1 MRAAGACGRERAWAS
16 EPWPCRCLRR
26 HLWAAGVGRC
36 RERGPQAG
44 AASPPGLQTSPLS
57 RRDCPGGPAQGRP
70 RPPTGKSR
78 RRVPG
83 RSLARSWLMQSRD
96 WSTRDGGPGPR
107 LQGHPLLPSL
117 LAQAE
122 QQEPEGPAV
131 RAAAPCAVGAGG
143 FRSVWTPLSLP
154 AAQSGPLAAAAPPGT
169 DRQALCDP
177 SCPSLTAPWRR
188 GGRVPGPLS
197 PPRAALAGPARV
209 GAVRPARADAG
220 PSERGAELRLAAGGM
235 LGAAPGPT
243 GLRGSCQLIA

>member
-1 MRAAGACGRERAWAS
+1 MPVAVNA
-16 EPWPCRCLRR
+16 
-26 HLWAAGVGRC
+26 
-36 RERGPQAG
+36 RG
-44 AASPPGLQTSPLS
+44 PLS
-57 RRDCPGGPAQGRP
+57 RGRAAASDGICGLRGWAGAVSEDRKPGPLPLPACRQAPCPGGTALGGPAQGRP

-143 FRSVWTPLSLP
+143 FRSVLGSGLHSHCLLLSPDPWQRPPRPAPTARPSATLP
-154 AAQSGPLAAAAPPGT
+154 A
-169 DRQALCDP
+169 
-177 SCPSLTAPWRR
+177 
-188 GGRVPGPLS
+188 
-197 PPRAALAGPARV
+197 
-209 GAVRPARADAG
+209 RP
-220 PSERGAELRLAAGGM
+220 
-235 LGAAPGPT
+235 
-243 GLRGSCQLIA
+243 